1 MTSIVSGAQT
11 VLFQC
16 IPALTWTGV
25 GFKADKSCSI
35 VIVKGRSVNATLF
48 IVSKASEHPEVSS
61 SIPSIHS
68 RPIKF
73 LGGITD
79 GSISDRS
86 SSAELTDRL
95 LTGLSVLDK
104 SHFTGTQKL

>member
-61 SIPSIHS
+61 SIHS

-79 GSISDRS
+79 GSISDRN

-104 SHFTGTQKL
+104 SHFTSTQKL